1 LRTDAERARH
11 VRKRQREFLNSRGQW
26 EAFPALADVPAENVF
41 VGLAPGPA
49 GYAECIPALCHPP
62 ALEKLGVGTLVEL
75 EERDGRKFYGRAVTV
90 ADALEGDRVLL
101 AKWVRRLT
109 HWNARQVPG
118 PLWRSKVVPLLQ
130 QRLAESKTPLV
141 RLQPLGQRILAHL
154 SLAQQILRVPVD
166 RHGVALWRPAERE
179 VLPYDCARCS
189 LVETCKK
196 LPTATGTAL
205 LWRRLKL
212 VDASGA
218 PTLRGRVVSFFS
230 QGDGLAIAAALE
242 DERYPLDE
250 LVYDVAN
257 LSAGF
262 RFCGQEDR
270 WAGRL
275 AVVCRETYGL
285 QTITGYLENGLPPKY
300 GSGAEAIVASV
311 HKDPQNKHAWVS
323 DLVGLGDIDRLIIEW
338 RSLLRQVA
346 HAPELD
352 WPRWRAF
359 QAMARGILRETHS
372 PTLTA
377 LPPLAHHQ
385 TRRVDHRLILRRH

>member
-1 LRTDAERARH
+1 DLSGAGAA
-11 VRKRQREFLNSRGQW
+11 L
-26 EAFPALADVPAENVF
+26 PA
-41 VGLAPGPA
+41 
-49 GYAECIPALCHPP
+49 ALPP
-62 ALEKLGVGTLVEL
+62 ALSEPAALEKVGHGSLVLLSET
-75 EERDGRKFYGRAVTV
+75 DGEKIYGRAVTV
-90 ADALEGDRVLL
+90 ADRLEGDRVLL

-109 HWNARQVPG
+109 NWNARQVPG
-118 PLWRSKVVPLLQ
+118 ALWRAKVVPLLE
-130 QRLAESKTPLV
+130 QRLAEAKTPVV
-141 RLQPLGQRILAHL
+141 RFQNLGQRILAL
-154 SLAQQILRVPVD
+154 VSLEHQTLRVPVD
-166 RHGVALWRPAERE
+166 RHGVALWRPPERD
-179 VLPYDCARCS
+179 VLPYDCARCA

-212 VDASGA
+212 VDASGV
-218 PTLRGRVVSFFS
+218 PTRRGRVVSFFS

-242 DERYPLDE
+242 DESYPLDE

-275 AVVCRETYGL
+275 ALVCRETYGL

-311 HKDPQNKHAWVS
+311 HKDPQSKHAWVS

-352 WPRWRAF
+352 WPRWQAF
-359 QAMARGILRETHS
+359 QALARGILRETHS
-372 PTLTA
+372 PTLTN